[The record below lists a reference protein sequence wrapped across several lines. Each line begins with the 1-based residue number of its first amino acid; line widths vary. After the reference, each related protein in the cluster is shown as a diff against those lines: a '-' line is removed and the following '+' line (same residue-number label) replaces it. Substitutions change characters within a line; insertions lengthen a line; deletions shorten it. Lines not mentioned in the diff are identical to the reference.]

1 MPNVSGISRNA
12 LKVSEVSVDKV
23 LSHYLWNAAIPPK
36 KEDMLTAATSTERKP
51 IHIDA
56 TDYMRNGAGR
66 YASAADFKMFENF
79 FNAKNLLVRDKPY
92 SFDEAIDLIYGKT
105 KIAQRVRELPKTER
119 GFTTAISQYGIDT
132 SSSDYVERAF
142 IFGSTQVTV
151 TQTDIAKLQF
161 FVRPDGSRE
170 IRNLRI
176 TPKNDNFD
184 FIGGSSSQDASG
196 KLQKWAV
203 GKANAVFNSVLDPK
217 GIGRSVPLVYTD
229 TDKLPFVNITD
240 KDFKRL
246 QSEKSNQEKPDI
258 LMEETGIL
266 LFRQGGGLFN
276 KLKKSPALY
285 DKSLLGRWRDIE
297 QNANEMYQKTRDR
310 IEKDPNMMSLDER
323 DERDQYAADIDK
335 PTALTIEDMPQNA
348 QKIYHQGK
356 QIFADFCAQ
365 KNIAYDVN
373 SLDNIAMS
381 LASVAYKNKMSGVS
395 LININDNGKVSVGH
409 RAPGLIMASVDMWEA
424 AKTPVEESLSQIQQ
438 TAQQIEYEELQ
449 KQIVQSQSH
458 GARLS

>member
-1 MPNVSGISRNA
+1 MPNLSIQKS
-12 LKVSEVSVDKV
+12 LSVSEVTIDNV
-23 LSHYLWNAAIPPK
+23 LSRYLWNSPTPPK
-36 KEDMLTAATSTERKP
+36 REDMELSVTHEKRFP
-51 IHIDA
+51 IRINA
-56 TDYMRNGAGR
+56 VDYMKNGAGK
-66 YASAADFKMFENF
+66 YASATDFKMFENF
-79 FNAKNLLVRDKPY
+79 FKARNLPAREKPY
-92 SFDEAIDLIYGKT
+92 SFDEIGNKLYTDFT
-105 KIAQRVRELPKTER
+105 ERQRVMFGPKGN
-119 GFTTAISQYGIDT
+119 GFTVAVSQYGIDT

-151 TQTDIAKLQF
+151 TQADIAKLQF

-176 TPKNDNFD
+176 TPKDDNFD

-229 TDKLPFVNITD
+229 TDKLPFVTITD

-246 QSEKSNQEKPDI
+246 QSEKSNRKISDT
-258 LMEETGIL
+258 LTEETGIPL
-266 LFRQGGGLFN
+266 LLQSGELFN

-297 QNANEMYQKTRDR
+297 QNANEMYQKTRDL

-365 KNIAYDVN
+365 KNIVYDAN

-381 LASVAYKNKMSGVS
+381 LASVAYTNKMSGVS

-438 TAQQIEYEELQ
+438 TAQRIEYEEQQ

>member
-1 MPNVSGISRNA
+1 MPNLSIQKS
-12 LKVSEVSVDKV
+12 LSVSEVTIDNV
-23 LSHYLWNAAIPPK
+23 LSRYLWNSLTPPK
-36 KEDMLTAATSTERKP
+36 REDMELSVTHEKRFP
-51 IHIDA
+51 IRINA
-56 TDYMRNGAGR
+56 VDYMKNGAGR
-66 YASAADFKMFENF
+66 YASVADFKMFENF
-79 FNAKNLLVRDKPY
+79 FKAGNLPAREKPY
-92 SFDEAIDLIYGKT
+92 SFDEIGNKLYIDFT
-105 KIAQRVRELPKTER
+105 ERQRVMFGPKGN
-119 GFTTAISQYGIDT
+119 GFTVSVSQYGIDT

-196 KLQKWAV
+196 RMLKMMV
-203 GKANAVFNSVLDPK
+203 DTANAGFKKVIDPK
-217 GIGRSVPLVYTD
+217 GIGRAVPLIYTD

-297 QNANEMYQKTRDR
+297 QNANEMYQKTRDL
-310 IEKDPNMMSLDER
+310 IKKDPNMMSWNER
-323 DERDQYAADIDK
+323 DEPYQYAQAAGGFSPDVQPLHEKAKILLTELNQRENVHQSPTEFANTAAFITVAMQKAKMTDADVIGRMDGK
-335 PTALTIEDMPQNA
+335 LHIIHDTLKLDVAIVDPHKAA
-348 QKIYHQGK
+348 QTPV
-356 QIFADFCAQ
+356 AD
-365 KNIAYDVN
+365 
-373 SLDNIAMS
+373 
-381 LASVAYKNKMSGVS
+381 SVAQSKQT
-395 LININDNGKVSVGH
+395 
-409 RAPGLIMASVDMWEA
+409 E
-424 AKTPVEESLSQIQQ
+424 QQ
-438 TAQQIEYEELQ
+438 FEYETQQRQLA
-449 KQIVQSQSH
+449 QSQSR
-458 GARLS
+458 GISIA

>member
-1 MPNVSGISRNA
+1 MPNLSIQKS
-12 LKVSEVSVDKV
+12 LSVSEVTIDNV
-23 LSHYLWNAAIPPK
+23 LSRYLWNSPTPPK
-36 KEDMLTAATSTERKP
+36 REDMELSVTHEKRFP
-51 IHIDA
+51 IRINA
-56 TDYMRNGAGR
+56 VDYMKNGAGK
-66 YASAADFKMFENF
+66 YASATDFKMFENF
-79 FNAKNLLVRDKPY
+79 FKARNLPAREKPY
-92 SFDEAIDLIYGKT
+92 SFDEIGNKLYTDFT
-105 KIAQRVRELPKTER
+105 ERQRVMFGPKGN
-119 GFTTAISQYGIDT
+119 GFTVAVSQYGIDT

-151 TQTDIAKLQF
+151 TQADIAKLQF

-176 TPKNDNFD
+176 TPKDDNFD

-196 KLQKWAV
+196 KLQKWGV

-229 TDKLPFVNITD
+229 TDKLPFVTITD

-246 QSEKSNQEKPDI
+246 QSEKSNRKISDT
-258 LMEETGIL
+258 LTEETGIPL
-266 LFRQGGGLFN
+266 LLQSGELFN

-297 QNANEMYQKTRDR
+297 QNANEMYQKTRDL

-365 KNIAYDVN
+365 KNIVYDAN

-381 LASVAYKNKMSGVS
+381 LASVAYTNKMSDVS
-395 LININDNGKVSVGH
+395 LINIKDNGEVLIGH
-409 RAPGLIMASVDMWEA
+409 KAPGLIMASVDMWEA

-438 TAQQIEYEELQ
+438 TAQQIEYEEQQ

>member
-1 MPNVSGISRNA
+1 MPNLSIQKS
-12 LKVSEVSVDKV
+12 LSVSEVTIDNV
-23 LSHYLWNAAIPPK
+23 LSRYLWNSPTPPK
-36 KEDMLTAATSTERKP
+36 REDMELSVTHEKRFP
-51 IHIDA
+51 IRINA
-56 TDYMRNGAGR
+56 VDYMKNGAGK
-66 YASAADFKMFENF
+66 YASATDFKMFENF
-79 FNAKNLLVRDKPY
+79 FKARNLPAREKPY
-92 SFDEAIDLIYGKT
+92 SFDEIGNKLYTDFT
-105 KIAQRVRELPKTER
+105 ERQRVMFGPKGN
-119 GFTTAISQYGIDT
+119 GFTVAVSQYGIDT

-151 TQTDIAKLQF
+151 TKADIDKLQF

-246 QSEKSNQEKPDI
+246 QSEKSNRKISDT
-258 LMEETGIL
+258 LTEETGIPL
-266 LFRQGGGLFN
+266 LLQSGELFN

-310 IEKDPNMMSLDER
+310 IKEDLNKMSLDDR
-323 DERDQYAADIDK
+323 NERDQYAADIDK

-356 QIFADFCAQ
+356 QIFTDFCAQ
-365 KNIAYDVN
+365 KNIVYDAN

-381 LASVAYKNKMSGVS
+381 LASVAYVNNMQDVS
-395 LININDNGKVSVGH
+395 LININGNGKVLIGH

-438 TAQQIEYEELQ
+438 TAQQIEYEEQQ

>member
-1 MPNVSGISRNA
+1 MPNLSIQKS
-12 LKVSEVSVDKV
+12 LSISEVTIDNV
-23 LSHYLWNAAIPPK
+23 LSRYLWNSPTPPK
-36 KEDMLTAATSTERKP
+36 REDMELSVTHEKRFP
-51 IHIDA
+51 IRINA
-56 TDYMRNGAGR
+56 VDYMKNGAGR
-66 YASAADFKMFENF
+66 YASVADFKMFENF
-79 FNAKNLLVRDKPY
+79 FKAGNLPAREKPY
-92 SFDEAIDLIYGKT
+92 SFDEIGNKLYIDFT
-105 KIAQRVRELPKTER
+105 ERQRVMFGPKGN
-119 GFTTAISQYGIDT
+119 GFTVSVSQYGIDT
-132 SSSDYVERAF
+132 SSSDYIERAF

-176 TPKNDNFD
+176 TPKDDNFD

-266 LFRQGGGLFN
+266 LFRQGGGLFH

-310 IEKDPNMMSLDER
+310 IKEDLNKMSLDDR
-323 DERDQYAADIDK
+323 NERDQYAADIDK

-365 KNIAYDVN
+365 KNIVYDAN

-381 LASVAYKNKMSGVS
+381 LVSVAYTNKMSGVS
-395 LININDNGKVSVGH
+395 LININDNGKVLIGH
-409 RAPGLIMASVDMWEA
+409 KAPGLIMASVDMWEA

-438 TAQQIEYEELQ
+438 TAQQIEYEEQQ

>member
-1 MPNVSGISRNA
+1 MPNLSIQKS
-12 LKVSEVSVDKV
+12 LSVSEVTIDNV
-23 LSHYLWNAAIPPK
+23 LSRYLWNSPTPPK
-36 KEDMLTAATSTERKP
+36 REDMELSVTHEKRFP
-51 IHIDA
+51 IRINA
-56 TDYMRNGAGR
+56 VDYMKNGAGR
-66 YASAADFKMFENF
+66 YASVADFKMFENF
-79 FNAKNLLVRDKPY
+79 FKAGNLPAREKPY
-92 SFDEAIDLIYGKT
+92 SFDEIGNKLYIDFT
-105 KIAQRVRELPKTER
+105 ERQRVMFGPKGN
-119 GFTTAISQYGIDT
+119 GFTVSVSQYGIDT

-151 TQTDIAKLQF
+151 TKADIDKLQF

-170 IRNLRI
+170 ICNLRI
-176 TPKNDNFD
+176 TPKDDNFD

-196 KLQKWAV
+196 RMLKMMV
-203 GKANAVFNSVLDPK
+203 DTANAGFKKVIDPK
-217 GIGRSVPLVYTD
+217 GIGRAVPLVYTD

-297 QNANEMYQKTRDR
+297 QNANEMYQKTRDL

-323 DERDQYAADIDK
+323 DERDQYAVDIDK

-365 KNIAYDVN
+365 KNIAYDAN

-438 TAQQIEYEELQ
+438 TAQQIEYEEQQ

>member
-1 MPNVSGISRNA
+1 MPNLSIQKS
-12 LKVSEVSVDKV
+12 LSVSEVTIDNV
-23 LSHYLWNAAIPPK
+23 LSRYLWNSLTPPK
-36 KEDMLTAATSTERKP
+36 REDMELSVTHEKRFP
-51 IHIDA
+51 IRINA
-56 TDYMRNGAGR
+56 VDYMKNGAGR
-66 YASAADFKMFENF
+66 YASVADFKMFENF
-79 FNAKNLLVRDKPY
+79 FKAGNLPAREKPY
-92 SFDEAIDLIYGKT
+92 SFDEIGNKLYIDFT
-105 KIAQRVRELPKTER
+105 ERQRVMFGPKGN
-119 GFTTAISQYGIDT
+119 GFTVSVSQYGIDT

-196 KLQKWAV
+196 RMLKMMV
-203 GKANAVFNSVLDPK
+203 DTANAGFKKVIDPK
-217 GIGRSVPLVYTD
+217 GIGRAVPLVYTD

-285 DKSLLGRWRDIE
+285 DKSLLGRLRDIE
-297 QNANEMYQKTRDR
+297 QNANEMYQKTRDL
-310 IEKDPNMMSLDER
+310 IKKDPNMMSWNER
-323 DERDQYAADIDK
+323 DEPYQYAQAAGGFSPDVQPLHEKAKILLTELNQRENVHQSPTEFANTAAFITVAMQKAKMTDADVIGRMDGK
-335 PTALTIEDMPQNA
+335 LHIIHDTLKLDVAIVDPHKAA
-348 QKIYHQGK
+348 QTPV
-356 QIFADFCAQ
+356 AD
-365 KNIAYDVN
+365 
-373 SLDNIAMS
+373 
-381 LASVAYKNKMSGVS
+381 SVAQSKQT
-395 LININDNGKVSVGH
+395 
-409 RAPGLIMASVDMWEA
+409 E
-424 AKTPVEESLSQIQQ
+424 QQ
-438 TAQQIEYEELQ
+438 FEYETQQRQLA
-449 KQIVQSQSH
+449 QSQSR
-458 GARLS
+458 GISIA

>member
-1 MPNVSGISRNA
+1 MPNLSIQKS
-12 LKVSEVSVDKV
+12 LSVSEVTIDNV
-23 LSHYLWNAAIPPK
+23 LSRYLWNSLTPPK
-36 KEDMLTAATSTERKP
+36 REDMELSVTHEKRFP
-51 IHIDA
+51 IRINA
-56 TDYMRNGAGR
+56 VDYMKNGAGR
-66 YASAADFKMFENF
+66 YASVADFKMFENF
-79 FNAKNLLVRDKPY
+79 FKAGNLPAREKPY
-92 SFDEAIDLIYGKT
+92 SFDEIGNKLYIDFT
-105 KIAQRVRELPKTER
+105 ERQRVMFGPKGN
-119 GFTTAISQYGIDT
+119 GFTVSVSQYGIDT

-196 KLQKWAV
+196 RMLKMMV
-203 GKANAVFNSVLDPK
+203 DTANAGFKKVIDPK
-217 GIGRSVPLVYTD
+217 GIGRAVPLIYTD

-285 DKSLLGRWRDIE
+285 DKSLLGRLRDIE
-297 QNANEMYQKTRDR
+297 QNANEMYPKTRDL
-310 IEKDPNMMSLDER
+310 IKKDPNMMSWNER
-323 DERDQYAADIDK
+323 DEPYRHTQLSFSSDVQRLHEKARILLTELNQRENIHQSPTEFANTAAFITVAMQKAKMTDADVIGRMDGK
-335 PTALTIEDMPQNA
+335 LHIIHDTLKLDVAIVDPHKAA
-348 QKIYHQGK
+348 QTPV
-356 QIFADFCAQ
+356 AD
-365 KNIAYDVN
+365 
-373 SLDNIAMS
+373 
-381 LASVAYKNKMSGVS
+381 SVAQSKQT
-395 LININDNGKVSVGH
+395 
-409 RAPGLIMASVDMWEA
+409 E
-424 AKTPVEESLSQIQQ
+424 QQ
-438 TAQQIEYEELQ
+438 FEYETRQRQLA
-449 KQIVQSQSH
+449 QSQSR
-458 GARLS
+458 GISIA

>member
-1 MPNVSGISRNA
+1 MPNLSIQKS
-12 LKVSEVSVDKV
+12 LSVSEVTIDNV
-23 LSHYLWNAAIPPK
+23 LSRYLWNSPIPPK
-36 KEDMLTAATSTERKP
+36 REDMELSVTHEKRFP
-51 IHIDA
+51 IRINA
-56 TDYMRNGAGR
+56 VDYMKNGAGK
-66 YASAADFKMFENF
+66 YASATDFKMFENF
-79 FNAKNLLVRDKPY
+79 FKAGNLPAREKPY
-92 SFDEAIDLIYGKT
+92 SFDEIGNKLYTDFT
-105 KIAQRVRELPKTER
+105 ERQRVMFGPKGN
-119 GFTTAISQYGIDT
+119 GFTVAVSQYGIDT

-151 TQTDIAKLQF
+151 TKADIDKLQF

-176 TPKNDNFD
+176 TPKDDNFD

-196 KLQKWAV
+196 RMLKMMV
-203 GKANAVFNSVLDPK
+203 DTANAGFKKAIDPK

-229 TDKLPFVNITD
+229 TDKLPFVTITD
-240 KDFKRL
+240 KDFKKL
-246 QSEKSNQEKPDI
+246 QSEKLNRKISDALI
-258 LMEETGIL
+258 EETGIP

-297 QNANEMYQKTRDR
+297 QNANEMYQKTRDL

-323 DERDQYAADIDK
+323 NERDQYAADIDK
-335 PTALTIEDMPQNA
+335 LPALTIEDMPQNA
-348 QKIYHQGK
+348 QNIYHQGK
-356 QIFADFCAQ
+356 QLFADFCAR
-365 KNIAYDVN
+365 KNIAYDAN

-381 LASVAYKNKMSGVS
+381 LASAGYTNNMQDVS
-395 LININDNGKVSVGH
+395 LINIKDNGEVLIGH
-409 RAPGLIMASVDMWEA
+409 KAPGLIMASVDMWEA

-438 TAQQIEYEELQ
+438 TAQRIEYEEQQ

>member
-1 MPNVSGISRNA
+1 MPNLSIQKS
-12 LKVSEVSVDKV
+12 LSVSEVTIDNV
-23 LSHYLWNAAIPPK
+23 LSRYLWNSPTPPK
-36 KEDMLTAATSTERKP
+36 REDMELSVTHEKRFP
-51 IHIDA
+51 IRINA
-56 TDYMRNGAGR
+56 VDYMKNGAGK
-66 YASAADFKMFENF
+66 YASATDFKMFENF
-79 FNAKNLLVRDKPY
+79 FKARNLPAREKPY
-92 SFDEAIDLIYGKT
+92 SFDEIGNKLYTDFT
-105 KIAQRVRELPKTER
+105 ERQRVMFGPKGN
-119 GFTTAISQYGIDT
+119 GFTVAVSQYGIDT

-151 TQTDIAKLQF
+151 TKADIDKLQF

-176 TPKNDNFD
+176 TPKDDNFD

-196 KLQKWAV
+196 RMLKMMV
-203 GKANAVFNSVLDPK
+203 DTANAGFKKAIDPK

-229 TDKLPFVNITD
+229 TDKLPFVTITD
-240 KDFKRL
+240 KDFKKL
-246 QSEKSNQEKPDI
+246 QSEKLNRKISDALI
-258 LMEETGIL
+258 EETGIP

-297 QNANEMYQKTRDR
+297 QNANEMYQKTHDL

-323 DERDQYAADIDK
+323 NERDQYAADIDK
-335 PTALTIEDMPQNA
+335 LPALTIEDMPQNA
-348 QKIYHQGK
+348 QNIYHQGK
-356 QIFADFCAQ
+356 QIFADFCAR
-365 KNIAYDVN
+365 KNIAYDAN

-381 LASVAYKNKMSGVS
+381 LTSACYENDMQDVS

-438 TAQQIEYEELQ
+438 TAQRIEYEEQQ

>member
-1 MPNVSGISRNA
+1 MENQQQSLS
-12 LKVSEVSVDKV
+12 VSEVTIDRV
-23 LSHYLWNAAIPPK
+23 LSHYLWNKSIPPRR
-36 KEDMLTAATSTERKP
+36 EDMQSAETDANRMP
-51 IHIDA
+51 INIDA
-56 TDYMRNGAGR
+56 TSYMQNGAGR
-66 YASAADFKMFENF
+66 YASAVDFKMFEKF
-79 FNAKNLLVRDKPY
+79 FTEKNLPAKLQPY
-92 SFDEAIDLIYGKT
+92 SFTEIVDLIYHKDD
-105 KIAQRVRELPKTER
+105 AARVKRLPNSKN
-119 GFTTAISQYGIDT
+119 GFTVPISQYGIDT

-151 TQTDIAKLQF
+151 TKSDIDKLQF

-176 TPKNDNFD
+176 TPKDDNFD

-196 KLQKWAV
+196 RMLKMMV
-203 GKANAVFNSVLDPK
+203 DTANAGFKKAIDPK

-266 LFRQGGGLFN
+266 LLRQGGGLFN

-297 QNANEMYQKTRDR
+297 QNANEKYQKTRNLIKEDLN
-310 IEKDPNMMSLDER
+310 KMSLDER
-323 DERDQYAADIDK
+323 NERDQYAADIDK

-365 KNIAYDVN
+365 KNIVYDAN

-381 LASVAYKNKMSGVS
+381 LASVAYVNNMQDVS
-395 LININDNGKVSVGH
+395 LINIKGNGEVLIGH
-409 RAPGLIMASVDMWEA
+409 KAPGLIMASVNMWEA

-438 TAQQIEYEELQ
+438 TVQRIEYEEQQ

>member
-1 MPNVSGISRNA
+1 MPNLSIQKS
-12 LKVSEVSVDKV
+12 LSVSEVTIDNV
-23 LSHYLWNAAIPPK
+23 LSRYLWNSPIPPK
-36 KEDMLTAATSTERKP
+36 REDMELSVTHEKRFP
-51 IHIDA
+51 IRINA
-56 TDYMRNGAGR
+56 VDYMKNGAGK
-66 YASAADFKMFENF
+66 YASATDFKMFENF
-79 FNAKNLLVRDKPY
+79 FKAGNLPAREKPY
-92 SFDEAIDLIYGKT
+92 SFDEIGNKLYTDFT
-105 KIAQRVRELPKTER
+105 ERQRVMFGPKGN
-119 GFTTAISQYGIDT
+119 GFTVAVSQYGIDT

-151 TQTDIAKLQF
+151 TKADIDKLQF

-176 TPKNDNFD
+176 TPKDDNFD

-196 KLQKWAV
+196 RMLKMMV
-203 GKANAVFNSVLDPK
+203 DTANAGFKKAIDPK

-229 TDKLPFVNITD
+229 TDKLPFVTITD
-240 KDFKRL
+240 KDFKKL
-246 QSEKSNQEKPDI
+246 QSEKLNRKISDALI
-258 LMEETGIL
+258 EETGIP

-297 QNANEMYQKTRDR
+297 QNANEMYQKIRDL

-323 DERDQYAADIDK
+323 NERDQYAADIDK

-356 QIFADFCAQ
+356 QIFADFCAR
-365 KNIAYDVN
+365 KNIAYDAN

-381 LASVAYKNKMSGVS
+381 LTSACYANNMQDVS

-438 TAQQIEYEELQ
+438 TAQRIEYEEQQ